1 MSKTFAR
8 DATGLVR
15 EIGWFTAMTTV
26 MCYVIGGGINFQSVR
41 TVAVAGWG
49 TNVPLG
55 FAIGAIPAV
64 CTAWAFALMATSMP
78 RSGGPYVW
86 VSRVLGPYA
95 GFLASWC
102 WWFGTA
108 TAFGSLAVWDV
119 WFWGLSL
126 QIAGASTNN
135 IGTYNAGTVLA
146 TNPVAWIV
154 IGIIIVVIFW
164 VLALFGVDI
173 YGKVLNA
180 SFIIAVIGS
189 FITIGVYAGAFMGGG
204 EAAMAAA
211 WNSSPFGTQGT
222 QFYYASYDQIITAG
236 AVAGT
241 APFDFGATMTFMAV
255 GAIWA
260 YIGYTATSFIGGE
273 VKSPKRNMLI
283 GLGMG
288 TILIAVYYIG
298 ISGLMYG
305 SVGVFIKSYTYCDVN
320 GVVLNGNTPPVVAL
334 LPTFAAILMHSNPAV
349 AVFIAITGAIWLAN
363 DIPPFLITSS
373 RTLFAWAFDRA
384 FPLKFAEVSDRWHS
398 PVWAINL
405 TAFLGLLGVFQTTGE
420 DMGVTPILGT
430 WFAVIATQ
438 TFLDTIMMWAG
449 CLTAMMLPYM
459 RKDLFEKGAAF
470 KIGPAPVLAI
480 LGFIGF
486 VANTYVLVVSAGA
499 TIPGGVPVLM
509 LWFTLSV
516 IVWLWMQN
524 KNAEMGIDVDTIYSE
539 IPPE

>member
-49 TNVPLG
+49 ANVPLG

-154 IGIIIVVIFW
+154 LGIIIVVIFW
-164 VLALFGVDI
+164 VLAIMGVDI

-180 SFIIAVIGS
+180 SFIIAIIGS

-516 IVWLWMQN
+516 IVWIWMQN
-524 KNAEMGIDVDTIYSE
+524 KNQKMGIDVDTIYSE

>member
-49 TNVPLG
+49 ANVPLG

-154 IGIIIVVIFW
+154 LGIIIVVIFW
-164 VLALFGVDI
+164 LLAIMGVDI

-180 SFIIAVIGS
+180 SFIIAIIGS

-298 ISGLMYG
+298 ITGLMYG

-516 IVWLWMQN
+516 IVWIWMQN
-524 KNAEMGIDVDTIYSE
+524 KNQKMGIDVDTIYSE

>member
-41 TVAVAGWG
+41 TVAETGWG
-49 TNVPLG
+49 ASVPLG

-95 GFLASWC
+95 GFLASWA

-108 TAFGSLAVWDV
+108 TAYGSLAVWDV
-119 WFWGLSL
+119 WFWGLSM
-126 QIAGASTNN
+126 QIAGAATNN
-135 IGTYNAGTVLA
+135 LGTYNAGTVLA
-146 TNPVAWIV
+146 TNPIAWIV

-164 VLALFGVDI
+164 VLAILGVDI

-189 FITIGVYAGAFMGGG
+189 FLTIGVYAGAFIGGG

-211 WNSSPFGTQGT
+211 WNSSPFGTPGT
-222 QFYYASYDQIITAG
+222 DFYYASYAQIIAAG
-236 AVAGT
+236 AEAGT
-241 APFDFGATMTFMAV
+241 APFSWGATLTFMSV

-260 YIGYTATSFIGGE
+260 YIGYTATAFIGGE

-288 TILIAVYYIG
+288 TVLIAVYYVG

-305 SVGVFIKSYTYCDVN
+305 SVGVFVKSYTYCDVN
-320 GVVLNGNTPPVVAL
+320 GVVLNGNSPPVVAL
-334 LPTFAAILMHSNPAV
+334 LPTFAAILAGSNPAI
-349 AVFIAITGAIWLAN
+349 AVFIAVTGAIWLAN

-405 TAFLGLLGVFQTTGE
+405 TAFLGILGVFQTTGE

-449 CLTAMMLPYM
+449 CLTAMMLPYL
-459 RKDLFEKGAAF
+459 RKDIFEKGASF
-470 KIGPAPVLAI
+470 KIGPLPVLAA

-486 VANTYVLVVSAGA
+486 ISNTYVLVVSGSQ
-499 TIPGGVPVLM
+499 IVPGGVPVVM

-516 IVWLWMQN
+516 IIWLWMQN
-524 KNAEMGIDVDTIYSE
+524 KNQEMGIDVETIYAE

>member
-26 MCYVIGGGINFQSVR
+26 MCYVIGGGINLHSVR
-41 TVAVAGWG
+41 DFPGAGWG
-49 TNVPLG
+49 ANIPIG

-95 GFLASWC
+95 GFVASWA

-108 TAFGSLAVWDV
+108 TAYGSLAVWDV
-119 WFWGLSL
+119 WFWGLCL
-126 QIAGASTNN
+126 QLAGASTNN
-135 IGTYNAGTVLA
+135 VVTYNAGTVMA
-146 TNPVAWIV
+146 NNPVAWIV
-154 IGIIIVVIFW
+154 IGLVILVIFW
-164 VLALFGVDI
+164 VLAILGVDI

-180 SFIIAVIGS
+180 MFIVAVIGS
-189 FITIGVYAGAFMGGG
+189 FITMGVYAAAAAGGG
-204 EAAMAAA
+204 EAAMATA
-211 WNSSPFGTQGT
+211 WNASPFGNPAT
-222 QFYYASYDQIITAG
+222 QFYYASYDQVMAAG
-236 AVAGT
+236 APGWT
-241 APFDFGATMTFMAV
+241 APFSWSATLTFMAV

-260 YIGYTATSFIGGE
+260 YIGYTATAFIGGE
-273 VKSPKRNMLI
+273 VKTPKRNMLI
-283 GLGMG
+283 GLGLG
-288 TILIAVYYIG
+288 TILIAVYYVT
-298 ISGLMYG
+298 ISQLMYG
-305 SVGVFIKSYTYCDVN
+305 SVGNFVKAYAYCDAN
-320 GVVLNGNTPPVVAL
+320 GIVINGNSPSVVAV
-334 LPTFAAILMHSNPAV
+334 LPTFAAILVHGNPAL
-349 AVFIAITGAIWLAN
+349 AVYIAITGAIWLAN

-384 FPLKFAEVSDRWHS
+384 FPLRFAEVSDRWHS
-398 PVWAINL
+398 PVWAVNL
-405 TAFLGLLGVFQTTGE
+405 TAFLGILGVFQTTGE

-430 WFAVIATQ
+430 WFAVVATQ
-438 TFLDTIMMWAG
+438 TFMDVVMMWSG
-449 CLTAMMLPYM
+449 CLTAMMLPFL

-470 KIGPAPVLAI
+470 KIGSLPILAA

-499 TIPGGVPVLM
+499 LIPGGVPVLM
-509 LWFTLSV
+509 VWFTLSI
-516 IVWLWMQN
+516 IVWLWMQT
-524 KNAEMGIDVDTIYSE
+524 KNRELGIDVDTIYAE